1 MYTTMQSF
9 FSKQLN
15 NKVAFV
21 TGSSFGIGRGIAL
34 ELAKRGAT
42 VIVTGRRE
50 AEIENTVQQ
59 IKALGGQAV
68 GRPMDITKKEEI
80 DAFFRDFVAP
90 MGLDIFCNNAG
101 ITVKKDFLDNTQ
113 EELERICQ
121 TNLMG
126 AVYCIQN
133 AARLMAEQKRG
144 GSIVVVTSCNAMAPL
159 PNQAFY
165 SATKCALEGLV
176 RAIAWELRE
185 DRIRVNCVAPGAV
198 ESGMT
203 PVSEETEAF
212 ARRMVPVPRIGKP
225 EDIGKAVAFLAS
237 EDASYVT
244 GTSLLVDGGLILR
257 AQSGYYL

>member
-1 MYTTMQSF
+1 MDAVLQF
-9 FSKQLN
+9 DAPKQLSD
-15 NKVAFV
+15 KVALV

-34 ELAKRGAT
+34 ELAARGAT

-50 AEIENTVQQ
+50 TEIKNTVQK
-59 IKALGGQAV
+59 IRTLGGQAV
-68 GRPMDITKKEEI
+68 GHPMDVSKKEEI
-80 DAFFRDFVAP
+80 DAFFRDVVAP

-101 ITVKKDFLDNTQ
+101 VTVKKDFLENTQ
-113 EELERICQ
+113 DDFERICQ

-133 AARLMAEQKRG
+133 AAKLMTKQNRG
-144 GSIVVVTSCNAMAPL
+144 GSIVVITSCNAMAPL

-176 RAIAWELRE
+176 RALAWELRKE
-185 DRIRVNCVAPGAV
+185 HIRVNCVAPGAV

-203 PVSEETEAF
+203 PVSAGTSAF
-212 ARRMVPVPRIGKP
+212 ARDKIPVPRIGQP

-237 EDASYVT
+237 EDASYIT

-257 AQSGYYL
+257 SATQ

>member
-1 MYTTMQSF
+1 MEKLIQDPLKGKLFGKTA
-9 FSKQLN
+9 L
-15 NKVAFV
+15 V

-34 ELAKRGAT
+34 ELAAQGAT

-50 AEIENTVQQ
+50 TEISRTVQQ
-59 IKALGGQAV
+59 IRALGGQAV
-68 GRPMDITKKEEI
+68 GHPMDVSKKDEI
-80 DAFFRDFVAP
+80 DAFFRDVVAP

-101 ITVKKDFLDNTQ
+101 ITVKKDFLENTQ

-133 AARLMAEQKRG
+133 AARLMTEQKRG
-144 GSIVVVTSCNAMAPL
+144 GSIVVITSCNAMAPL

-176 RAIAWELRE
+176 RALAWELRTA
-185 DRIRVNCVAPGAV
+185 RIRVNCVAPGAV

-203 PVSEETEAF
+203 RVTAETEEA
-212 ARRMVPVPRIGKP
+212 ARNKYPVPRIGQP

-237 EDASYVT
+237 EDASYIT

-257 AQSGYYL
+257 AGS